1 MYTYLSLAP
10 WRESTRGLG
19 LTASG
24 ITRNRLP
31 RLSHHAKSASPR
43 KRAESRPEVTGTSEK
58 GSRDERKQNF
68 SQEPHAH
75 PHQGRPRQ
83 RERRRFRAPQHQE
96 HTADVETTDGLR
108 IFLNQAGKFPLLTAS
123 EEIELSQR
131 IEKGDLAAKEKLVN
145 SNLRLVV
152 SIARRYRGLG
162 LSFMDLIQEAMP
174 GLIRATEKFDWR
186 KGFKFSTYATLWIQQ
201 SIQRGL
207 DNTGR
212 EIRVPA
218 NVAQQL
224 RTLNRVEN
232 ELTAELDR
240 SPTEDEI
247 ASHSKFSAVEVAMLR
262 DLTQVTAS
270 LDQTVSGDSDTTL
283 GELRTDESPAP
294 EDEVVESH
302 REQAV
307 TSALDQ
313 LTELERKVVELR
325 FGTSGNVRDLGPR
338 HRPHPRHQGGAGA

>member
-1 MYTYLSLAP
+1 M
-10 WRESTRGLG
+10 RENRTSNKSRTRSRTRGDHSNH
-19 LTASG
+19 SG
-24 ITRNRLP
+24 
-31 RLSHHAKSASPR
+31 AA
-43 KRAESRPEVTGTSEK
+43 A
-58 GSRDERKQNF
+58 
-68 SQEPHAH
+68 AA
-75 PHQGRPRQ
+75 
-83 RERRRFRAPQHQE
+83 ERRSTE

-108 IFLNQAGKFPLLTAS
+108 IFLNQAGKFPLLTAA
-123 EEIELSQR
+123 EEIELSKR
-131 IEKGDLAAKEKLVN
+131 IERGDLAAKEKLVN

-240 SPTEDEI
+240 SPTEEEI
-247 ASHSKFSAVEVAMLR
+247 AANSKFSAVEVAMLR

-270 LDQTVSGDSDTTL
+270 LDQTVSGESDTTL

-294 EDEVVESH
+294 EDEVVENH
-302 REQAV
+302 REEAV

-313 LTELERKVVELR
+313 LSELERQVVELR
-325 FGTSGNVRDLGPR
+325 FGTGGRSETSVRGTARTLGIKEEHARELEAKALKQLAGSGTLDAWRD
-338 HRPHPRHQGGAGA
+338 AA

>member
-1 MYTYLSLAP
+1 MRQNKTSAKS
-10 WRESTRGLG
+10 RTRTRTRGD
-19 LTASG
+19 
-24 ITRNRLP
+24 
-31 RLSHHAKSASPR
+31 HAKASAG
-43 KRAESRPEVTGTSEK
+43 A
-58 GSRDERKQNF
+58 
-68 SQEPHAH
+68 A
-75 PHQGRPRQ
+75 
-83 RERRRFRAPQHQE
+83 ERRNSNE

-108 IFLNQAGKFPLLTAS
+108 IFLNQAGKFPLLTAA

-240 SPTEDEI
+240 SPTEEEI

-294 EDEVVESH
+294 EDEVVENH

-325 FGTSGNVRDLGPR
+325 FGTGGNSETSVRGTARTLGIKEEQAR
-338 HRPHPRHQGGAGA
+338 ELEAKALKQLAGNGTLDAWRDAA

>member
-1 MYTYLSLAP
+1 M
-10 WRESTRGLG
+10 RENRTSTKSRTRTRTRGD
-19 LTASG
+19 
-24 ITRNRLP
+24 
-31 RLSHHAKSASPR
+31 HASAS
-43 KRAESRPEVTGTSEK
+43 AG
-58 GSRDERKQNF
+58 
-68 SQEPHAH
+68 AA
-75 PHQGRPRQ
+75 
-83 RERRRFRAPQHQE
+83 ERRNNE

-232 ELTAELDR
+232 ELTAELALAVADLSGLAGNVDGQAHGAAGVGQPAADR
-240 SPTEDEI
+240 LAHPQG
-247 ASHSKFSAVEVAMLR
+247 AVGGELEALAPVELLDGANQPEHAL
-262 DLTQVTAS
+262 
-270 LDQTVSGDSDTTL
+270 LDQI
-283 GELRTDESPAP
+283 A
-294 EDEVVESH
+294 
-302 REQAV
+302 
-307 TSALDQ
+307 
-313 LTELERKVVELR
+313 
-325 FGTSGNVRDLGPR
+325 
-338 HRPHPRHQGGAGA
+338 QG

>member
-1 MYTYLSLAP
+1 
-10 WRESTRGLG
+10 
-19 LTASG
+19 
-24 ITRNRLP
+24 
-31 RLSHHAKSASPR
+31 
-43 KRAESRPEVTGTSEK
+43 
-58 GSRDERKQNF
+58 
-68 SQEPHAH
+68 
-75 PHQGRPRQ
+75 
-83 RERRRFRAPQHQE
+83 
-96 HTADVETTDGLR
+96 
-108 IFLNQAGKFPLLTAS
+108 
-123 EEIELSQR
+123 
-131 IEKGDLAAKEKLVN
+131 
-145 SNLRLVV
+145 
-152 SIARRYRGLG
+152 
-162 LSFMDLIQEAMP
+162 MDLIQEAMP

-240 SPTEDEI
+240 SPTEEEI

-294 EDEVVESH
+294 EDEVVENH

-325 FGTSGNVRDLGPR
+325 FGTGGNSETSVRGTARTLGIKEEQAR
-338 HRPHPRHQGGAGA
+338 ELEAKALKQLAGNGTLDAWRDAA

>member
-1 MYTYLSLAP
+1 M
-10 WRESTRGLG
+10 RENRTSAKSR
-19 LTASG
+19 
-24 ITRNRLP
+24 TRNRT
-31 RLSHHAKSASPR
+31 RGDHSAHNG
-43 KRAESRPEVTGTSEK
+43 A
-58 GSRDERKQNF
+58 
-68 SQEPHAH
+68 AAAA
-75 PHQGRPRQ
+75 
-83 RERRRFRAPQHQE
+83 ERRSTE
-96 HTADVETTDGLR
+96 HTPDVETTDGLR
-108 IFLNQAGKFPLLTAS
+108 IFLNQAGKFPLLTAA
-123 EEIELSQR
+123 EEIELSKR
-131 IEKGDLAAKEKLVN
+131 IERGDLAAKEKLVN

-240 SPTEDEI
+240 SPTEQEI
-247 ASHSKFSAVEVAMLR
+247 AAHSKFSAEEVAMLR

-270 LDQTVSGDSDTTL
+270 LDQTVSGESDTTL

-294 EDEVVESH
+294 EDEVVENH
-302 REQAV
+302 REEAV

-325 FGTSGNVRDLGPR
+325 FGTGGRSETSVRGTARTLGIKEEHAR
-338 HRPHPRHQGGAGA
+338 ELEAKALKRLALNGSLESWRDAA

>member
-1 MYTYLSLAP
+1 M
-10 WRESTRGLG
+10 RENKTSAKSRTRTRTRGD
-19 LTASG
+19 
-24 ITRNRLP
+24 
-31 RLSHHAKSASPR
+31 HAKAGKSAPAS
-43 KRAESRPEVTGTSEK
+43 
-58 GSRDERKQNF
+58 
-68 SQEPHAH
+68 
-75 PHQGRPRQ
+75 
-83 RERRRFRAPQHQE
+83 ERRNTE

-108 IFLNQAGKFPLLTAS
+108 IFLNQAGKFPLLTAA

-240 SPTEDEI
+240 SPTEKEI
-247 ASHSKFSAVEVAMLR
+247 ADHSKFSAEEVAMLR

-294 EDEVVESH
+294 EDEVVENH

-313 LTELERKVVELR
+313 LTELERQVVELR
-325 FGTSGNVRDLGPR
+325 FGTGGNVETSVRGTARTLGIKEEHARELEAKALKQLAGNGTLDAWRD
-338 HRPHPRHQGGAGA
+338 AA

>member
-1 MYTYLSLAP
+1 MS
-10 WRESTRGLG
+10 
-19 LTASG
+19 
-24 ITRNRLP
+24 
-31 RLSHHAKSASPR
+31 
-43 KRAESRPEVTGTSEK
+43 ESRNHSK
-58 GSRDERKQNF
+58 KKRSRSRARGD
-68 SQEPHAH
+68 HD
-75 PHQGRPRQ
+75 RPRT
-83 RERRRFRAPQHQE
+83 REDARRAADHA
-96 HTADVETTDGLR
+96 TADVETTDGLR
-108 IFLNQAGKFPLLTAS
+108 IFLNQAGRFPLLSAA
-123 EEIELSQR
+123 EEIDLAKR
-131 IEKGDLAAKEKLVN
+131 IEKGDLQAKEKLVN

-207 DNTGR
+207 DNSGR

-224 RTLNRVEN
+224 RTLNRIESQ
-232 ELTAELDR
+232 LTAELDHVP
-240 SPTEDEI
+240 SEEEI
-247 ASHSKFSAVEVAMLR
+247 AANSKFSREEVAMLR

-283 GELRTDESPAP
+283 GELRTDEAPAP
-294 EDEVVESH
+294 EDEVVENH

-307 TSALDQ
+307 SSALGE
-313 LTELERKVVELR
+313 LTELERRVLELR
-325 FGTSGNVRDLGPR
+325 FGTGGRAETNLRDTARELGIKQDHAR
-338 HRPHPRHQGGAGA
+338 KLEQRALERLAVAGSLEDWRDAA

>member
-1 MYTYLSLAP
+1 M
-10 WRESTRGLG
+10 RENRTSTKSRKRTRTRGD
-19 LTASG
+19 
-24 ITRNRLP
+24 
-31 RLSHHAKSASPR
+31 HAGASAS
-43 KRAESRPEVTGTSEK
+43 AAA
-58 GSRDERKQNF
+58 D
-68 SQEPHAH
+68 
-75 PHQGRPRQ
+75 
-83 RERRRFRAPQHQE
+83 RRNAE

-131 IEKGDLAAKEKLVN
+131 IERGDLAAKEKLVN

-162 LSFMDLIQEAMP
+162 LTFMDLINDAMP

-240 SPTEDEI
+240 SPTEEEI
-247 ASHSKFSAVEVAMLR
+247 ASHSKFSVEEVAMLR

-283 GELRTDESPAP
+283 GELRTDEAPAP
-294 EDEVVESH
+294 EDEVVENH
-302 REQAV
+302 RERAV
-307 TSALDQ
+307 TSARDQ

-325 FGTSGNVRDLGPR
+325 FGTGGNVETSVRGTARTLGIKEEHARELEAKALRQLAGNGTLDAWRD
-338 HRPHPRHQGGAGA
+338 AA

>member
-1 MYTYLSLAP
+1 M
-10 WRESTRGLG
+10 RENRTSTKSRTRTRTRGD
-19 LTASG
+19 
-24 ITRNRLP
+24 
-31 RLSHHAKSASPR
+31 HASAS
-43 KRAESRPEVTGTSEK
+43 AG
-58 GSRDERKQNF
+58 
-68 SQEPHAH
+68 AA
-75 PHQGRPRQ
+75 
-83 RERRRFRAPQHQE
+83 ERRNNE

-294 EDEVVESH
+294 EDEVVENH
-302 REQAV
+302 REEAV

-325 FGTSGNVRDLGPR
+325 FGTSGNSETSVRGTARTLGIKEEQAR
-338 HRPHPRHQGGAGA
+338 ELEAKALKQLAGNGTLDAWRDAA